1 MVVKS
6 RCDGG
11 PGVFNLS
18 PVPDTSGIRGHIMQ
32 RTTIREFL
40 DSLSCG
46 AELPLVPV
54 GACLE
59 EVVRVMVKGHRRR
72 IVYVVDSDRRLKGAI
87 TLSHLKDII
96 FRFFLD
102 ERLSNAVVVS
112 DRIVELFTSEK
123 ADQVMTL
130 DLPSCLIDETLADA
144 VGRMMETNVTDMP
157 VLDQE
162 GRVVADLDILDLL
175 ELWLRRGNRAFT

>member
-1 MVVKS
+1 MRGWS
-6 RCDGG
+6 RA
-11 PGVFNLS
+11 GVTEGQGFLTSPLS
-18 PVPDTSGIRGHIMQ
+18 LTPPNQGDLMQ

-40 DSLSCG
+40 DSLHCG

-72 IVYVVDSDRRLKGAI
+72 IVYVVDGDRQLKGAI

-102 ERLSNAVVVS
+102 ERLGNALVVS
-112 DRIVELFTSEK
+112 ERIALYLSISSSSGSTSLARGWFT
-123 ADQVMTL
+123 A
-130 DLPSCLIDETLADA
+130 
-144 VGRMMETNVTDMP
+144 R
-157 VLDQE
+157 
-162 GRVVADLDILDLL
+162 
-175 ELWLRRGNRAFT
+175 

>member
-1 MVVKS
+1 MY
-6 RCDGG
+6 
-11 PGVFNLS
+11 
-18 PVPDTSGIRGHIMQ
+18 

-40 DSLSCG
+40 DSLRCG

-72 IVYVVDSDRRLKGAI
+72 IVYVVDGDRRLKGAI

-102 ERLSNAVVVS
+102 ERLGNALVVS
-112 DRIVELFTSEK
+112 ERIVELFTSEK
-123 ADQVMTL
+123 AEQVMTL
-130 DLPSCLIDETLADA
+130 DLPSCLMEETLADA
-144 VGRMMETNVTDMP
+144 VGRMMATNVTDMP

-162 GRVVADLDILDLL
+162 GRVVADLDILNLL
-175 ELWLRRGNRAFT
+175 ELWLKRGNQAFT

>member
-1 MVVKS
+1 MY
-6 RCDGG
+6 
-11 PGVFNLS
+11 
-18 PVPDTSGIRGHIMQ
+18 

-40 DSLSCG
+40 DSLARG

-54 GACLE
+54 GASLE

-72 IVYVVDSDRRLKGAI
+72 IVYVVDANGKFKGAI
-87 TLSHLKDII
+87 TLNHLKDII

-102 ERLSNAVVVS
+102 DQVSNAVVVS
-112 DRIVELFTSEK
+112 ERITKIFTSEK
-123 ADQVMTL
+123 AEQVMTL
-130 DLPSCLIDETLADA
+130 DLPYCLNDESLGEA

-175 ELWLRRGNRAFT
+175 ELWLKQGQKAFT

>member
-1 MVVKS
+1 M
-6 RCDGG
+6 
-11 PGVFNLS
+11 
-18 PVPDTSGIRGHIMQ
+18 H
-32 RTTIREFL
+32 RTIIREFL
-40 DSLSCG
+40 DSLRRE

-72 IVYVVDSDRRLKGAI
+72 IVYVVDGDRRLKGAI
-87 TLSHLKDII
+87 TLSHLKDRI

-102 ERLSNAVVVS
+102 ERLGNAVVVS
-112 DRIVELFTSEK
+112 ERIVELFTSEK
-123 ADQVMTL
+123 AEQVMTL
-130 DLPSCLIDETLADA
+130 DLPSCLTDETLADA
-144 VGRMMETNVTDMP
+144 VGRMMATDVTDMP

-175 ELWLRRGNRAFT
+175 ELWLRRGNQAFT

>member
-1 MVVKS
+1 MY
-6 RCDGG
+6 
-11 PGVFNLS
+11 
-18 PVPDTSGIRGHIMQ
+18 

-40 DSLSCG
+40 DSLACG
-46 AELPLVPV
+46 AQLPLVGV

-72 IVYVVDSDRRLKGAI
+72 IVYVVDDDGKFKGAI

-102 ERLSNAVVVS
+102 DRVSNAVVVS
-112 DRIVELFTSEK
+112 ERITELFTSEK
-123 ADQVMTL
+123 AEQVMSL
-130 DLPSCLIDETLADA
+130 DLPYCLADETLGEA
-144 VGRMMETNVTDMP
+144 VGRMMEADVTDMP

-175 ELWLRRGNRAFT
+175 DLWLKKGQKAFT

>member
-1 MVVKS
+1 MY
-6 RCDGG
+6 
-11 PGVFNLS
+11 
-18 PVPDTSGIRGHIMQ
+18 Q
-32 RTTIREFL
+32 TTIREFL
-40 DSLSCG
+40 DSLACG

-72 IVYVVDSDRRLKGAI
+72 IVYVVEASGKFKGAI
-87 TLSHLKDII
+87 TLNHLKDII

-102 ERLSNAVVVS
+102 DRMSNAVVVS
-112 DRIVELFTSEK
+112 ERITELFTSEK
-123 ADQVMTL
+123 AEQVMTL
-130 DLPSCLIDETLADA
+130 DLPYCLIDETLGEA

-175 ELWLRRGNRAFT
+175 ELWLRRGEKAFT